1 MSSAAPEGSLTRAN
15 PPPPIELISGSVTAT
30 AAAAA
35 TAASAAL
42 PPARYVS
49 AAASAA
55 YGVPAAAA
63 KVGFGPVVSII
74 GYDTPVST
82 LAERVRILSE
92 VSGGRRFN
100 SATDAEIL
108 KADVADSYFHRT
120 MQILRARGLE
130 DTPVHAELAYKTSD
144 PGEWFVVAGLD
155 EVAYLLDGVDVDAR
169 AVPEGTICRPH
180 EPILTLSG
188 PYGAFAEQE
197 TAILGL
203 LCQASGVAT
212 GAARCRLAAGEKPV
226 VSFGA
231 RRMHPAVT
239 PMIERAA
246 YLGGC
251 DMVAVDLIVGRLGI
265 PATGTTPHA
274 LVLILGST
282 EEAARAFDEVVE
294 PGVPRTIII
303 DTFDDEKFGALI
315 AARAIPDS
323 IYAIRMDTPG
333 NRRGDFLDL
342 MREVRWEL
350 DRNGFEHVKIFGSGG
365 IDVDYILHLNPVCD
379 AYGVGGAIA
388 DAPMVDY
395 SMDIVEVG
403 GEDRS
408 KRGKRG
414 GRKQFLELEDGSHF
428 VTPAGG
434 DIPLGAKDLLT
445 PIEELYASGSDIPAI
460 RGRVLAQLS
469 TGRYALREAA
479 R

>member
-1 MSSAAPEGSLTRAN
+1 MSEES
-15 PPPPIELISGSVTAT
+15 SG
-30 AAAAA
+30 
-35 TAASAAL
+35 
-42 PPARYVS
+42 
-49 AAASAA
+49 
-55 YGVPAAAA
+55 
-63 KVGFGPVVSII
+63 
-74 GYDTPVST
+74 D
-82 LAERVRILSE
+82 
-92 VSGGRRFN
+92 RRFN

-144 PGEWFVVAGLD
+144 PHEWFVVAGLD
-155 EVAYLLDGVDVDAR
+155 EVAYLLDGLEVDAR

-188 PYGAFAEQE
+188 PYSAFAEQE

-203 LCQASGVAT
+203 LCQASGIAT
-212 GAARCRLAAGEKPV
+212 GAARCRIAAGEKPV

-231 RRMHPAVT
+231 RRMHPAIT

-251 DMVAVDLIVGRLGI
+251 DMVAVDLAVERLGI

-274 LVLILGST
+274 LVLVLGST
-282 EEAARAFDEVVE
+282 AEAARAFDEIME
-294 PGVPRTIII
+294 PEVPRTIII
-303 DTFDDEKFGALI
+303 DTFDDEKFGALL

-350 DRNGFEHVKIFGSGG
+350 DRNGFEHVKIFASGG
-365 IDVDYILHLNPVCD
+365 IDVEYILHLNPICD

-388 DAPMVDY
+388 DAPMIDY
-395 SMDIVEVG
+395 SLDLVEVN

-414 GRKQFLELEDGSHF
+414 GRKRLLELKDGRR
-428 VTPAGG
+428 TILPASRPAPEGAS
-434 DIPLGAKDLLT
+434 DVLSPLQ
-445 PIEELYASGSDIPAI
+445 ELYSSPPDIGAL
-460 RGRVLAQLS
+460 RQRVLEQLG
-469 TGRYALREAA
+469 TGDFEL
-479 R
+479 

>member
-1 MSSAAPEGSLTRAN
+1 MSE
-15 PPPPIELISGSVTAT
+15 
-30 AAAAA
+30 
-35 TAASAAL
+35 
-42 PPARYVS
+42 
-49 AAASAA
+49 
-55 YGVPAAAA
+55 
-63 KVGFGPVVSII
+63 
-74 GYDTPVST
+74 
-82 LAERVRILSE
+82 ER
-92 VSGGRRFN
+92 SGGRRFN

-120 MQILRARGLE
+120 MQILRARGLA

-144 PGEWFVVAGLD
+144 PDEWFVVAGLD

-188 PYGAFAEQE
+188 PYGAFAEHE

-212 GAARCRLAAGEKPV
+212 GAARCRLAAGDKPV
-226 VSFGA
+226 ISFGA
-231 RRMHPAVT
+231 RRMHPAIT

-251 DMVAVDLIVGRLGI
+251 DMVAVDLAVERLGI

-274 LVLILGST
+274 LVLVLGST
-282 EEAARAFDEVVE
+282 DEAARAFDEIIE
-294 PGVPRTIII
+294 PNVPRTIII

-323 IYAIRMDTPG
+323 IAAIRMDTPG

-350 DRNGFEHVKIFGSGG
+350 DRNGFEHVKIFASGG
-365 IDVDYILHLNPVCD
+365 IDVNYILHLNPICD

-388 DAPMVDY
+388 DAPMIDY
-395 SMDIVEVG
+395 SLDLVEVNG
-403 GEDRS
+403 DDRS

-414 GRKQFLELEDGSHF
+414 GRKRLLQLDDGTRTILPES
-428 VTPAGG
+428 TPAPEGARNVLR
-434 DIPLGAKDLLT
+434 PLQ
-445 PIEELYASGSDIPAI
+445 ELYDSPPDI
-460 RGRVLAQLS
+460 G
-469 TGRYALREAA
+469 ALRQRVIDQLGTGDFEL
-479 R
+479 

>member
-1 MSSAAPEGSLTRAN
+1 VRP
-15 PPPPIELISGSVTAT
+15 
-30 AAAAA
+30 
-35 TAASAAL
+35 
-42 PPARYVS
+42 
-49 AAASAA
+49 
-55 YGVPAAAA
+55 
-63 KVGFGPVVSII
+63 I
-74 GYDTPVST
+74 GYDTPAGT
-82 LAERVRILSE
+82 LEERVRILSE
-92 VSGGRRFN
+92 ERSGDRRFN

-144 PGEWFVVAGLD
+144 PHEWFVVAGLD
-155 EVAYLLDGVDVDAR
+155 ELAYLLDGVEVDAR

-180 EPILTLSG
+180 EPVLTLSG

-226 VSFGA
+226 ISFGA

-251 DMVAVDLIVGRLGI
+251 DMVAVDLAVERLGI

-282 EEAARAFDEVVE
+282 AEAARAFDEVIE
-294 PGVPRTIII
+294 PEVPRTIII
-303 DTFDDEKFGALI
+303 DTFDDEKFGALL

-323 IYAIRMDTPG
+323 ISAIRMDTPG

-350 DRNGFEHVKIFGSGG
+350 DRNGFERVKIFASGG
-365 IDVDYILHLNPVCD
+365 IDVEYILHLNPVCD

-388 DAPMVDY
+388 DAPMIDY
-395 SMDIVEVG
+395 SLDIVEVD

-414 GRKQFLELEDGSHF
+414 GRKRLLELDDGSRKILPATAP
-428 VTPAGG
+428 TPEGASEVLSSLQEQYFSPP
-434 DIPLGAKDLLT
+434 DIGAL
-445 PIEELYASGSDIPAI
+445 
-460 RGRVLAQLS
+460 RRRVLDQLH
-469 TGRYALREAA
+469 TGDFEL
-479 R
+479 

>member
-1 MSSAAPEGSLTRAN
+1 MGE
-15 PPPPIELISGSVTAT
+15 
-30 AAAAA
+30 
-35 TAASAAL
+35 
-42 PPARYVS
+42 
-49 AAASAA
+49 
-55 YGVPAAAA
+55 
-63 KVGFGPVVSII
+63 
-74 GYDTPVST
+74 
-82 LAERVRILSE
+82 ER
-92 VSGGRRFN
+92 SGGRRFN

-108 KADVADSYFHRT
+108 NADVADSYFHRT

-144 PGEWFVVAGLD
+144 PDAWFVVAGLD
-155 EVAYLLDGVDVDAR
+155 EVAFLLEEVDVDAR

-180 EPILTLSG
+180 EPILTLTG
-188 PYGAFAEQE
+188 PYGAFAEHE
-197 TAILGL
+197 TALLGL

-212 GAARCRLAAGEKPV
+212 GAARCRLAAGERPV

-251 DMVAVDLIVGRLGI
+251 DMVAVDLAVGRLGI

-274 LVLILGST
+274 LILILGST
-282 EEAARAFDEVVE
+282 AEAARAFDEVIDPE
-294 PGVPRTIII
+294 VPRTIII

-333 NRRGDFLDL
+333 NRRGDFRDL

-350 DRNGFEHVKIFGSGG
+350 DRNGFGRVKIFASGG
-365 IDVDYILHLNPVCD
+365 IDVENILHLNPVCD

-388 DAPMVDY
+388 DAPMIDY
-395 SMDIVEVG
+395 SLDIVEVA

-414 GRKQFLELEDGSHF
+414 GRKRLLELQDGGRS
-428 VTPAGG
+428 VLPASAPVP
-434 DIPLGAKDLLT
+434 DGARDVLETLR
-445 PIEELYASGSDIPAI
+445 ELYTPPPDMETL
-460 RGRVLAQLS
+460 RGRVLEQLG
-469 TGRYALREAA
+469 TGAFEL
-479 R
+479 

>member
-1 MSSAAPEGSLTRAN
+1 MSEES
-15 PPPPIELISGSVTAT
+15 SGA
-30 AAAAA
+30 
-35 TAASAAL
+35 
-42 PPARYVS
+42 
-49 AAASAA
+49 
-55 YGVPAAAA
+55 
-63 KVGFGPVVSII
+63 
-74 GYDTPVST
+74 
-82 LAERVRILSE
+82 
-92 VSGGRRFN
+92 RRFN

-108 KADVADSYFHRT
+108 RADVADSYFHRT
-120 MQILRARGLE
+120 MHILRARGLE

-144 PGEWFVVAGLD
+144 PHKWFVVAGLD
-155 EVAYLLDGVDVDAR
+155 EVAYLLDGVDVDVR

-188 PYGAFAEQE
+188 PYGAFAEHE

-226 VSFGA
+226 ISFGA

-251 DMVAVDLIVGRLGI
+251 DMVAVDLAVKRLGI

-282 EEAARAFDEVVE
+282 AEAARAFDEVME
-294 PGVPRTIII
+294 PEVPRTIII
-303 DTFDDEKFGALI
+303 DTFEDEKFGALI
-315 AARAIPDS
+315 AARAIRDS

-350 DRNGFEHVKIFGSGG
+350 DRNGFEHVKIFASGG
-365 IDVDYILHLNPVCD
+365 IDVEYILHLNPVCD

-388 DAPMVDY
+388 DAPMIDY
-395 SMDIVEVG
+395 SLDLVEVN

-414 GRKQFLELEDGSHF
+414 GRKRLLELNNGKRTILPES
-428 VTPAGG
+428 TPAPEGAT
-434 DIPLGAKDLLT
+434 DVLCPLR
-445 PIEELYASGSDIPAI
+445 ELYSYPPDMGAL
-460 RGRVLAQLS
+460 RQRVLDQLG
-469 TGRYALREAA
+469 TGEFDL
-479 R
+479 

>member
-1 MSSAAPEGSLTRAN
+1 
-15 PPPPIELISGSVTAT
+15 
-30 AAAAA
+30 
-35 TAASAAL
+35 
-42 PPARYVS
+42 
-49 AAASAA
+49 
-55 YGVPAAAA
+55 
-63 KVGFGPVVSII
+63 
-74 GYDTPVST
+74 
-82 LAERVRILSE
+82 LSE
-92 VSGGRRFN
+92 ETNGARRFN

-108 KADVADSYFHRT
+108 NAEVADSYFHRT

-130 DTPVHAELAYKTSD
+130 DTEVHAELAYKTSD
-144 PGEWFVVAGLD
+144 PDEWFVVAGLD
-155 EVAYLLDGVDVDAR
+155 EVAVLLEGLDVEAR

-188 PYGAFAEQE
+188 PYDAFAEHE

-212 GAARCRLAAGEKPV
+212 GAARCRLAAGEKPL

-231 RRMHPAVT
+231 RRMHPALA
-239 PMIERAA
+239 PMIERSA

-251 DMVAVDLIVGRLGI
+251 DMVAVDLAVARLGI

-282 EEAARAFDEVVE
+282 AEAARAFDEVME

-315 AARAIPDS
+315 AAKAIPDS

-350 DRNGFEHVKIFGSGG
+350 DRNGFEHVKIFASGG
-365 IDVDYILHLNPVCD
+365 IDVEYILHLDPVCD

-388 DAPMVDY
+388 DAPMIDY
-395 SMDIVEVG
+395 SLDIVEVA

-414 GRKQFLELEDGSHF
+414 GRKRLLQLADGSRKILPET
-428 VTPAGG
+428 TPAPEGSS
-434 DIPLGAKDLLT
+434 DVLVPLQD
-445 PIEELYASGSDIPAI
+445 LYAEPPEMDTL
-460 RGRVLAQLS
+460 RQRVLDQLG
-469 TGRYALREAA
+469 TGDFEL
-479 R
+479 